1 MGTEIRGPCPI
12 LVVSEDWYNE
22 RADQVIGI
30 PLTRFFDKSGKPK
43 PFYAWEVRVRV
54 GNQEGKIMTDQI
66 HSLDKERLG
75 DKMADLPAELLEKV
89 MINLKKLMIF
99 RDKIKAKL

>member
-1 MGTEIRGPCPI
+1 
-12 LVVSEDWYNE
+12 
-22 RADQVIGI
+22 
-30 PLTRFFDKSGKPK
+30 
-43 PFYAWEVRVRV
+43 VRV

-66 HSLDKERLG
+66 HSLDRERLG
-75 DKMADLPAELLEKV
+75 DKIADLPAELLEKV